1 MKSYLETNIQNCIK
15 EFNLLFN
22 QDNYISKKVFDKFL
36 DKYSD
41 TFNLVLKEKQELVSD
56 NYKKIIQIMDNGY
69 RMVDN
74 YNKKY
79 TERKLIEYKDYF
91 DNMFKNIDSNILL
104 DNEQRKAIITDEDYS
119 LVIAGA
125 GSGKTTTMAAKVK
138 YLIEKKNVKPNK
150 IILLAFT
157 NKAASELDSR
167 INNDFKLGVEVL
179 TFHKLG
185 MNFIRKLFDSPVK
198 IIGEGR
204 MYEIITKYIKE
215 IVFPNKILLK
225 ELLELFSKYVSFDER
240 SLEFDSFDDYF
251 RYYADKVYDKNKD
264 NLKGYITDR
273 IKYRKKNYKTINGE
287 YVKSFAEVDIA
298 NFLFINGINYN
309 YEKTYPY
316 KVSNNHSYIP
326 DFTLNLFDKELY
338 IEYYGLTTYQSDS
351 NFTVDDI
358 SFYNKLIE
366 KKRQLHDKYKTDLIE
381 LYSSY
386 KSNTNY
392 IKELKEEINKR
403 NIVLTPLSNT
413 EIFYRLIYTA
423 QDVHFIKFAHLMM
436 VFISHFKEK
445 GYSLNDFDELI
456 NKTNDEKIKKQ
467 LKFISKIYNYYQH
480 EIHYNYEIDFQD
492 MINYAYR
499 GMEKVKNKYKYLTYD
514 YLIIDEYQ
522 DISKQR
528 YNFAKRLSDLFNAK
542 IVAVGDDWQ
551 SIFAFSGSDVELF
564 TKFYDL
570 MGYAEIIKITKTY
583 RNSQELIDV
592 AGDFVS
598 KNTLQFQKRLLSD
611 KHMRHPIEIVYYDED
626 STNYNKAYA
635 LEHIIASIYNN
646 NPNNKILLLGR
657 YKDDIEEFIDSGL
670 FKYGK
675 HDQIICKKYNAY
687 IEFLT
692 VHASKGLGYDQVI
705 LLNAKNALRGF
716 PSQIKDEEII
726 KILNEEKVEVVEY
739 PEERRLFYVAITRT
753 KNKLYILCPYEFNKR
768 SDFIKEI
775 TDYNSVLET
784 IDI

>member
-1 MKSYLETNIQNCIK
+1 MI
-15 EFNLLFN
+15 
-22 QDNYISKKVFDKFL
+22 
-36 DKYSD
+36 
-41 TFNLVLKEKQELVSD
+41 
-56 NYKKIIQIMDNGY
+56 
-69 RMVDN
+69 
-74 YNKKY
+74 
-79 TERKLIEYKDYF
+79 
-91 DNMFKNIDSNILL
+91 
-104 DNEQRKAIITDEDYS
+104 
-119 LVIAGA
+119 
-125 GSGKTTTMAAKVK
+125 
-138 YLIEKKNVKPNK
+138 
-150 IILLAFT
+150 
-157 NKAASELDSR
+157 
-167 INNDFKLGVEVL
+167 
-179 TFHKLG
+179 
-185 MNFIRKLFDSPVK
+185 
-198 IIGEGR
+198 
-204 MYEIITKYIKE
+204 
-215 IVFPNKILLK
+215 
-225 ELLELFSKYVSFDER
+225 
-240 SLEFDSFDDYF
+240 
-251 RYYADKVYDKNKD
+251 
-264 NLKGYITDR
+264 
-273 IKYRKKNYKTINGE
+273 
-287 YVKSFAEVDIA
+287 
-298 NFLFINGINYN
+298 
-309 YEKTYPY
+309 
-316 KVSNNHSYIP
+316 
-326 DFTLNLFDKELY
+326 
-338 IEYYGLTTYQSDS
+338 
-351 NFTVDDI
+351 
-358 SFYNKLIE
+358 
-366 KKRQLHDKYKTDLIE
+366 
-381 LYSSY
+381 
-386 KSNTNY
+386 
-392 IKELKEEINKR
+392 
-403 NIVLTPLSNT
+403 
-413 EIFYRLIYTA
+413 
-423 QDVHFIKFAHLMM
+423 

-467 LKFISKIYNYYQH
+467 LKFISKIYNYYQHEIHYNYQIDFQDMINYAYRGMENKIYNYYQH

-635 LEHIIASIYNN
+635 LEHIIANIYNN